1 MGTNDSEISSAAGT
15 VGRIM
20 VVDDD
25 PIVAGMLGVTLST
38 AGHEVI
44 EMHAGADAL
53 AYVADADKPLPD
65 IVIVDIEMP
74 GMDGYEACRQLKSG
88 ETSGDI
94 PVIFLSGHD
103 TLDDRLQAFDAG
115 GDDFMSK
122 PFAPEEVLRKA
133 AVAIRHSRQRIH
145 QTRERQA
152 AFGAAMTAMTS
163 LGETGAT
170 LKFSS
175 QALKCRSYG
184 ALAESVIEA
193 MGSYELECHVQLRG
207 PGVCLT
213 RTPRGAASPLEESVF
228 EKVMDMGRIFSF
240 KNRMVVNYDT
250 VSVLVVNMPVE
261 NEDFCGRIRDHAAMI
276 AEAGE
281 HAMDNITMRN
291 EAFARARELQ
301 EMAGMTAEVVET
313 LRQNYRQMQ
322 MSSRIELEGMVTR
335 IESMYHGLA
344 LSTSQE
350 DMISDAVRGA
360 SDHVVALLEQGIEL
374 DQRFEAIV
382 ERLSQSASLP
392 VEAPEAVES
401 EIELW

>member
-1 MGTNDSEISSAAGT
+1 MGKIDSDINDTTQI

-25 PIVAGMLGVTLST
+25 PVVAGMLGVTLGT
-38 AGHEVI
+38 AGHEVV
-44 EMHAGADAL
+44 EMYAGADAL
-53 AYVADADKPLPD
+53 AHVAEAAASLPD

-74 GMDGYEACRQLKSG
+74 GLNGYETCRQLKAG
-88 ETSGDI
+88 ELTRDI
-94 PVIFLSGHD
+94 PVIFLSGRD
-103 TLDDRLQAFDAG
+103 ALEDRLQAFDAG

-133 AVAIRHSRQRIH
+133 AIAIRHSRHRID
-145 QTRERQA
+145 QSKERHA

-175 QALKCRSYG
+175 QALKCRSYA

-193 MGSYELECHVQLRG
+193 MATYELDCHVQLRG
-207 PGVCLT
+207 PDVCLT

-228 EKVMDMGRIFSF
+228 EKVKDMGRIFSF

-250 VSVLVVNMPVE
+250 VSLLVVNMPVD
-261 NEDFCGRIRDHAAMI
+261 NDDFCGRIRDHAAMI
-276 AEAGE
+276 AEAAE

-291 EAFARARELQ
+291 EAIARARELQ
-301 EMAGMTAEVVET
+301 DMAGMTAEVVET

-322 MSSRIELEGMVTR
+322 MASRIELEGLVTR

-344 LSTSQE
+344 LSTTQE
-350 DMISDAVRGA
+350 DMISDSVRGA
-360 SDHVVALLEQGIEL
+360 SDHVIALLEQGIEL
-374 DQRFEAIV
+374 DQRFEAII
-382 ERLSQSASLP
+382 ERLSHSASLP
-392 VEAPEAVES
+392 VDTPEAVES

>member
-1 MGTNDSEISSAAGT
+1 MGTIDNAPGKSAST

-25 PIVAGMLGVTLST
+25 PVVAGMLGVTLGT

-44 EMHAGADAL
+44 ELNAGADAL
-53 AYVADADKPLPD
+53 THIAASADELPD

-74 GMDGYEACRQLKSG
+74 GMDGYETCRRIKADEAS
-88 ETSGDI
+88 EDI

-103 TLDDRLQAFDAG
+103 TLEDRLKAFDAG

-145 QTRERQA
+145 QTNERQA

-175 QALKCRSYG
+175 QALKCRTYG
-184 ALAESVIEA
+184 ALADAVIEA
-193 MGSYELECHVQLRG
+193 MATYQLDCHVQLRG
-207 PGVCLT
+207 PEVCLT
-213 RTPRGAASPLEESVF
+213 RTPRGAASPLEGSVLA
-228 EKVMDMGRIFSF
+228 KVKDMGRIFSF
-240 KNRMVVNYDT
+240 NNRMVVNYDT
-250 VSVLVVNMPVE
+250 VSLLVVNMPVE
-261 NEDFCGRIRDHAAMI
+261 DDDFCGRIRDHAAMI
-276 AEAGE
+276 AEAAE

-291 EAFARARELQ
+291 EAMARARELQ
-301 EMAGMTAEVVET
+301 EMAGMTAEVVEA
-313 LRQNYRQMQ
+313 LRRNYRQMQ
-322 MSSRIELEGMVTR
+322 LASRVELEGMVTR
-335 IESMYHGLA
+335 IESMYHALA

-350 DMISDAVRGA
+350 DMISDSVRGA
-360 SDHVVALLEQGIEL
+360 SDHVIALLEEGIQLDRHFEL
-374 DQRFEAIV
+374 II
-382 ERLSQSASLP
+382 ERLSHSANLQT
-392 VEAPEAVES
+392 EAPEAVES